1 MTHQKIHENYKEKLE
16 RILSIL
22 LHDFPEDMTFTQLF
36 GDHLSAA
43 RLTQSVQLYMK
54 IAKLHADLQQE
65 ADQNTDDHQLRED
78 LIEKVKK
85 LIKPRDNHELT

>member
-1 MTHQKIHENYKEKLE
+1 
-16 RILSIL
+16 
-22 LHDFPEDMTFTQLF
+22 
-36 GDHLSAA
+36 
-43 RLTQSVQLYMK
+43 MK

>member
-22 LHDFPEDMTFTQLF
+22 LHDFPEDMTFKQLF
-36 GDHLSAA
+36 GDNISAA
-43 RLTQSVQLYMK
+43 RLTQSIHLYMK
-54 IAKLHADLQQE
+54 IAKLDADLQQGE
-65 ADQNTDDHQLRED
+65 EQNTDDHQLRED

-85 LIKPRDNHELT
+85 LIKPRDYHEPI